1 MRANFDLVLKSIK
14 DILNMWKWRGLTLLG
29 RIQIV
34 KSFILPKFLSKAALI
49 AVSEELIKEVNSL
62 IYRFIWKGNDKIK
75 RSTLINDIE
84 DGGFRILDIKSMIQ
98 AQRVML
104 LKRFVDEENKSFW
117 KIILDYFLSPIGG
130 KFILKCNFDTRKLPV
145 YLPAFYKDC
154 LHAWSALNE
163 SPINTYRDVV
173 HQVIWNNKYIIV
185 QKLST
190 FEKLFYSKGIITVGD
205 LLSDAGVF
213 LKDANM
219 LKANLSPLER
229 FKLMGIVDAIPREWR
244 QIIRQSAQ
252 HLPPLHIGDT
262 IYLKLEN
269 SQVALLKVSSKLL
282 YTAFKSRKQAPPT
295 AQKKFLKKFPQ
306 LQIDWSKIY
315 SLLFIVTIETKIR
328 EFQYKILNNIVFTNE
343 KMFRLKM
350 IDSPLCTFCKREIE
364 SIEHLFFYCNVTKT
378 FWEAF
383 CSWLSNCN
391 INIQSFKIIEILF
404 GIFNIGDDFIILNHL
419 ILTAKLYIYRC
430 KLNSVHPIL
439 RVYKA
444 KIKAVYQVE
453 KKIASRRNKLTK
465 HTKKWEKLLAF
476 AYVGL

>member
-1 MRANFDLVLKSIK
+1 M
-14 DILNMWKWRGLTLLG
+14 LN
-29 RIQIV
+29 
-34 KSFILPKFLSKAALI
+34 
-49 AVSEELIKEVNSL
+49 
-62 IYRFIWKGNDKIK
+62 
-75 RSTLINDIE
+75 
-84 DGGFRILDIKSMIQ
+84 
-98 AQRVML
+98 
-104 LKRFVDEENKSFW
+104 
-117 KIILDYFLSPIGG
+117 
-130 KFILKCNFDTRKLPV
+130 
-145 YLPAFYKDC
+145 
-154 LHAWSALNE
+154 
-163 SPINTYRDVV
+163 
-173 HQVIWNNKYIIV
+173 
-185 QKLST
+185 
-190 FEKLFYSKGIITVGD
+190 
-205 LLSDAGVF
+205 
-213 LKDANM
+213 
-219 LKANLSPLER
+219 ANLSPLAR

-262 IYLKLEN
+262 IYLKLED

-282 YTAFKSRKQAPPT
+282 YTAFKGRKQAPPT
-295 AQKKFLKKFPQ
+295 AQKKFLEKFPQ

-315 SLLFIVTIETKIR
+315 SLPFIVTIETKIR

-343 KMFRLKM
+343 NMFRLKM

-391 INIQSFKIIEILF
+391 INIQSFKITEILF

-430 KLNSVHPIL
+430 KLNSVHTIL

-465 HTKKWEKLLAF
+465 HTKKWEKLLAY